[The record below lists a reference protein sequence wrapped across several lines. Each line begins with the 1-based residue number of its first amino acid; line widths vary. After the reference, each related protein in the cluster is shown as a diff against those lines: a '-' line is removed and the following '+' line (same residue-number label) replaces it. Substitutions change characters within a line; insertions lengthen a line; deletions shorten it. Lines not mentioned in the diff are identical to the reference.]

1 MCFRNDFVAKF
12 CRLAQLGLT
21 VASAHFISVSA
32 SAQPAPV
39 LGNHSITTAAL
50 NRPLLPVGCTNV
62 ALDTDKITQS
72 GLPPADYYEGVPQ
85 NGQLRYLNQV
95 LKEPT
100 STIQIVPKVPDEGL
114 YPQYKNDN
122 VPFVVIVCYPTT
134 ASNNRPN
141 YVLPDGQIVPRMQ
154 RAGEKPIFA
163 TLIPTVSLPAG
174 AAPPTTV
181 PLPTATIRFSSGDEP
196 NPTSLPLILFSHGL
210 GSSPIES
217 KSVDFLVRMA
227 GYGYIVAAP
236 FHGDARFSKIRIAD
250 VGDLVSVI
258 RDFDRFVELQAMR
271 PVAIKSTVDAL
282 LVHPDFVNTID
293 PKRIGGL
300 GGSMG
305 GATFTW
311 LAGAEVTDNITR
323 LSSKPTVQDTRIK
336 AVVGYVPYAGQR
348 FLPAFGNDNNTA
360 KNINVPYLAIAGTAD
375 TTAPIYLMEQAM
387 NNFQNTRYM
396 VALTDVTHGYST
408 SYADDVF
415 GWLIP
420 FFDGF
425 VKGDRA
431 ALQKFVTMKNIAG
444 GLDDNVR
451 IDYTKPTEFNARTQL
466 GIEFYNNNLNRYL
479 LTADLSEA
487 AALDAVNSGWVRTS
501 NNMRVAQA
509 PLPATQITPLTAFT
523 DTAPVCRLYNTI
535 SKTHFYTVESAE
547 CFALINTSGTSGIWV
562 FEGTPF
568 HARRITRAAA
578 AIGTTPVQPCAAG
591 SIALYRASNNRP
603 AAELAYRYS
612 TSNAVMDEMRRKD
625 WVVEGA
631 AMCLPL

>member
-1 MCFRNDFVAKF
+1 MHFSIDLMTIFSRCAKLGF
-12 CRLAQLGLT
+12 AVTTALGLAGAT
-21 VASAHFISVSA
+21 M
-32 SAQPAPV
+32 AQPAPA
-39 LGNHSITTAAL
+39 LGNHSIVTAVL

-62 ALDTDKITQS
+62 ALDIDKITQS
-72 GLPPADYYEGVPQ
+72 GLPPSDYYEGIPQ

-100 STIQIVPKVPDEGL
+100 STILITPKTPDEGL
-114 YPQYKNDN
+114 YPQYKNEN
-122 VPFVVIVCYPTT
+122 VPFVVIVCYPTLST
-134 ASNNRPN
+134 NTRPN

-154 RAGEKPIFA
+154 RIGDKPIFA
-163 TLIPTVSLPAG
+163 TLAPTVPT
-174 AAPPTTV
+174 APGFVPSTSV
-181 PLPTATIRFSSGDEP
+181 PLPTATLKLGLSNEP
-196 NPTSLPLILFSHGL
+196 PPTSLPLILFSHGL

-236 FHGDARFSKIRIAD
+236 FHGDARFSKIRVAD

-271 PVAIKSTVDAL
+271 PLAIKSTVDAL
-282 LVHPDFVNTID
+282 LAHPDFIGTID

-305 GATFTW
+305 GATLTW
-311 LAGAEVTDNITR
+311 LAGAQVTDNITR
-323 LSSKPTVQDTRIK
+323 LSSKPTVQDARVK

-360 KNINVPYLAIAGTAD
+360 KNVNIPYLAIAGTAD

-387 NNFQNTRYM
+387 NNFQHSRYM

-408 SYADDVF
+408 TYADDVF

-420 FFDGF
+420 FFDGY

-431 ALQKFVTMKNIAG
+431 ALQKFITMKNIAG
-444 GLDDNVR
+444 GLDDNLR
-451 IDYTKPTEFNARTQL
+451 IDYTTPTTFNARTLL

-479 LTADLSEA
+479 ITADSGEA
-487 AALDAVNSGWVRTS
+487 AALDATSSGWTRTS
-501 NNMRVAQA
+501 NNMRVALA
-509 PLPATQITPLTAFT
+509 PVVAPEITPLTAFT
-523 DTAPVCRLYNTI
+523 DTAPVCRFYNTV

-547 CFALINTSGTSGIWV
+547 CFSLIATPGTWV

-568 HARRITRAAA
+568 HARRIARTPASS
-578 AIGTTPVQPCAAG
+578 GTTPVQPCAPG
-591 SIALYRASNNRP
+591 SIALYRANSNRP
-603 AAELAYRYS
+603 APDLAYRYS
-612 TSNAVMDEMRRKD
+612 TSNALMDEMRRKD
-625 WVVEGA
+625 WVVDGA